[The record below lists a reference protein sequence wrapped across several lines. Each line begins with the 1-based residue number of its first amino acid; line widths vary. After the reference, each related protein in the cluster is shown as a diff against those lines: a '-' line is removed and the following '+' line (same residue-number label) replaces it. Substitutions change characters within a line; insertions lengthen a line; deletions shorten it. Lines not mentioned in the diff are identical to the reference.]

1 MAGAAPTLKTYPTSI
16 ADISLV
22 GLKDEQQTMS
32 FSKTARHKAV
42 HVGRPDFGPVQSEKI
57 CNNHHKKRGNLKTLV
72 CNDTASISTHTHT
85 CIWLHMYMYILSH
98 ITHAYIIYPT
108 NETPIFRQVFCWVA
122 AHGVVRFVR
131 WSCSNM
137 GYFFHTNLAML
148 IGKMVLAR
156 WFFSFFGVFFLFSS
170 LVG

>member
-72 CNDTASISTHTHT
+72 CNATASISTHTHVYD
-85 CIWLHMYMYILSH
+85 CICIC
-98 ITHAYIIYPT
+98 IY
-108 NETPIFRQVFCWVA
+108 
-122 AHGVVRFVR
+122 
-131 WSCSNM
+131 
-137 GYFFHTNLAML
+137 YHT
-148 IGKMVLAR
+148 
-156 WFFSFFGVFFLFSS
+156 
-170 LVG
+170 